1 VAIPGALFGCA
12 TASVVMIGALSL
24 LAESRARHV
33 LESWINIH
41 ALFAL
46 MLFALLLARHQS
58 CVNRSMPLLPADIRV
73 LSRQLSRL
81 VYLLMYGAIGI
92 RLCVSIVDGMW
103 RGGAPD
109 LNDPKGDF
117 PLLFTTALLALALV
131 RVMAFR
137 LSRAS
142 TAGKVCN

>member
-73 LSRQLSRL
+73 LSRQLSR
-81 VYLLMYGAIGI
+81 ASRRARCATKIPS
-92 RLCVSIVDGMW
+92 SIS
-103 RGGAPD
+103 RFASS
-109 LNDPKGDF
+109 ND
-117 PLLFTTALLALALV
+117 FTP
-131 RVMAFR
+131 
-137 LSRAS
+137 
-142 TAGKVCN
+142 